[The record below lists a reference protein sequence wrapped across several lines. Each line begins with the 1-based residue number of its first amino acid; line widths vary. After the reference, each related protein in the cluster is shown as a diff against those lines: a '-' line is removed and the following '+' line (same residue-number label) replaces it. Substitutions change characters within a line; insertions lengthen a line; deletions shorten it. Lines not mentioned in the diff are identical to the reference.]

1 MGKRLTPAQQQE
13 MLETSLRNV
22 RDLVDQIE
30 ADEASARKEQRR
42 LIVGLAVVA
51 LILVVVVVVL
61 VGRKTPRATMTI
73 PAAPAEK
80 TAPR

>member
-22 RDLVDQIE
+22 RDLVDLIE
-30 ADEASARKEQRR
+30 AEDASKRTEQRR
-42 LIVGLAVVA
+42 LFVGLAVAA
-51 LILVVVVVVL
+51 LILVVVVVLL
-61 VGRKTPRATMTI
+61 VGRKTPGTTMTI